1 MQQFF
6 EFAVNHWVLVS
17 ILAALGVALMIDG
30 NLKAGPK
37 VSNHEAT
44 ALINRENALVLDIRE
59 KADFKSGHL
68 VDALNIP
75 QSQLINQ
82 LETLGNDK
90 NRPIIVVC
98 KTGQTASIATKLLK
112 DKQFTRVYR
121 LAGGML
127 EWKQNN
133 LPVVTK

>member
-1 MQQFF
+1 MQHFF
-6 EFAVNHWVLVS
+6 EFVVNHWILVS
-17 ILAALGVALMIDG
+17 IMAALVVALMIDG

-37 VSNHEAT
+37 VSYHEAT
-44 ALINRENALVLDIRE
+44 ALINRENALILDIRD
-59 KADFKSGHL
+59 KNDFKTGYI

-75 QSQLINQ
+75 NSQLADQISA
-82 LETLGNDK
+82 LGNDK
-90 NRPIIVVC
+90 DRPIIVVC
-98 KTGQTASIATKLLK
+98 KTGQTASVAAKLLK